1 MKEDVI
7 VVPTAQSMLLS
18 NVRAFITA
26 VFEIIIF
33 TLIIIEIFDFRFNIN
48 SFDKNFA
55 DSKPRRCNKKSSSL
69 RL

>member
-1 MKEDVI
+1 MKEDEI

-18 NVRAFITA
+18 NVRAFSTA

-33 TLIIIEIFDFRFNIN
+33 TLIIIEIFDFRFN